1 MVVMVDL
8 ELLDHKVTQVHLDF
22 KAYLE
27 SQETLGYQEK
37 LVLMVALG

>member
-1 MVVMVDL
+1 MELLVLVVMVDL

-27 SQETLGYQEK
+27 S
-37 LVLMVALG
+37 